1 MEAKLVA
8 LFVPARGLCPL
19 LVGRLVEI
27 VERISE
33 ETVRKT
39 LKKKEIKPWLKQYWC
54 IPPHRSAQ
62 FVAVDVLDIY
72 QRDFA
77 RDEVL
82 RPAGSRRRRP
92 ASPGQPEVVD
102 YEYERNGTAK
112 LFLAFAPNENWRTV
126 KVTDRRGTGHTSSG
140 SLPTSISPTGRSCW
154 TI

>member
-8 LFVPARGLCPL
+8 LLVPARGLWTL
-19 LVGRLVEI
+19 LAGRLVEI

-39 LKKKEIKPWLKQYWC
+39 LKKEIKPWLNWC

-62 FVAVDVLDIY
+62 FVAADVLDIY

-82 RPAGSRRRRP
+82 RPAGSRRRKP
-92 ASPGQPEVVD
+92 PG
-102 YEYERNGTAK
+102 
-112 LFLAFAPNENWRTV
+112 
-126 KVTDRRGTGHTSSG
+126 
-140 SLPTSISPTGRSCW
+140 
-154 TI
+154 